1 MACEI
6 IFESTITIST
16 ACMKKILFLII
27 MIASIGTIQAQMKEG
42 KVVYERTIKFQPR
55 QNMNPE
61 MAANLPRTRTDRFE
75 LSFAKNQSLWE
86 YLPDLES
93 SDENAGGGGGFRL
106 MRMGGGDDLTYFNF
120 ETGKRID
127 QRELASKTYIVEDSI
142 RKLNWKLTNETKT
155 LLNHSARKATAQRIG
170 TRFVMAMENGEMK
183 RQEVGDTS
191 HIVAWFT
198 TEIPVP
204 AGPEFGGQLPGLIL
218 ELEMNN
224 GRAVYKAIEIS
235 SKVAVNNIKEPKGGK
250 KMTAAEFTKERDKIM
265 EEMRRNM
272 PAGGRRMTRVTNGSN
287 VE

>member
-1 MACEI
+1 
-6 IFESTITIST
+6 
-16 ACMKKILFLII
+16 MKKILFSIC
-27 MIASIGTIQAQMKEG
+27 MIASICTIHAQMKEG
-42 KVVYERTIKFQPR
+42 KVVYERTMKFQPR

-61 MAANLPRTRTDRFE
+61 MAANMPRTRTDRFE

-86 YLPDLES
+86 YLPDLDNN
-93 SDENAGGGGGFRL
+93 DENAGGGGISF
-106 MRMGGGDDLTYFNF
+106 MRFGGGDDLTYFNF

-142 RKLNWKLTNETKT
+142 RKLNWKLTEETKT
-155 LLNHSARKATAQRIG
+155 VLNFTARKAIAQRIG

-183 RQEVGDTS
+183 RQEVGDTT
-191 HIVAWFT
+191 HITAWFT

-224 GRAVYKAIEIS
+224 GRTVYKAVEIS
-235 SKVAVNNIKEPKGGK
+235 PKVNASNIKEPKGGK
-250 KMTAAEFTKERDKIM
+250 KMAAAEFNKERDKVM

-272 PAGGRRMTRVTNGSN
+272 PAGGRRVIVSN
-287 VE
+287 Q